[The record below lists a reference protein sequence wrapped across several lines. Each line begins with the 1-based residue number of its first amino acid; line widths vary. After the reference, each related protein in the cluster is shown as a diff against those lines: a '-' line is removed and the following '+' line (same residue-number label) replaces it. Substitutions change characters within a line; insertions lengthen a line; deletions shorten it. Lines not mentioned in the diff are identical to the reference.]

1 MDISFGEALLII
13 GLLLAVAAALSGVM
27 RGTVLS
33 ISVLAVTAGI
43 GLAAADVISVDAED
57 PGVIEV
63 VELALILTLFSDGM
77 FVEREL
83 LGRHWGPPARALAL
97 AMPATMGLL
106 ALGAYLLFPDLS
118 WAEAFLLA
126 AVLSPTDPVVTSTVV
141 TAQRVP
147 AVVRHTLNLESGLND
162 GLALPFVLF
171 FLVLATPGG
180 DAGQEAVEL
189 LGEAGVG
196 AVIGVALGLLGG
208 RLHNRLPG
216 GGITARYE
224 GIYAIGFGLTAF
236 GLADVT
242 FGNGLIAAFVAG
254 IVLGAAERDVPD
266 SFIAF
271 SENASSVFQVV
282 TFFLFGAVIVA
293 IGYERSIL
301 PLLGFIA
308 FALLVAR
315 PVAVRV
321 ALAGTKLPY
330 SQKSFIAW
338 FGPKGVASMLFA
350 LLVLDAQVAE
360 GSLVF
365 DVAAFVILSSILAH
379 GLTDTVGARWIER
392 RMEVEK
398 GEAADEAVP
407 GRMLG

>member
-1 MDISFGEALLII
+1 MDIGFGDALLIV
-13 GLLLAVAAALSGVM
+13 GVLLAVAAALSGVM

-33 ISVLAVTAGI
+33 VSVLAVTLGV
-43 GLAAADVISVDAED
+43 GLAAVDVISVDAED
-57 PGVIEV
+57 PGVLEL

-83 LGRHWGPPARALAL
+83 LSKHWGPPARALAV
-97 AMPATMGLL
+97 AMPITMLLL
-106 ALGAYLLFPDLS
+106 ALCARAIFPELS

-126 AVLSPTDPVVTSTVV
+126 AILSPTDPVVTSTVV

-147 AVVRHTLNLESGLND
+147 ALIRHTLNLESGLND

-189 LGEAGVG
+189 LGEAAFG
-196 AVIGVALGLLGG
+196 AVIGITLGVIGG

-224 GIYAIGFGLTAF
+224 GIYAVGFGLAAF

-254 IVLGAAERDVPD
+254 IALAREEHEVPD
-266 SFIAF
+266 SFVVF
-271 SENASSVFQVV
+271 SENVSVIFQVM

-293 IGYERSIL
+293 TGYDDSL
-301 PLLGFIA
+301 WALLLFIP
-308 FALLVAR
+308 FALLIAR
-315 PVAVRV
+315 PTAVLA
-321 ALAGTKLPY
+321 ALAGTGLPRPQKL
-330 SQKSFIAW
+330 FIAW

-350 LLVLDAQVAE
+350 LLVLDAAVAE

-392 RMEVEK
+392 RM
-398 GEAADEAVP
+398 GPAAAREAEA
-407 GRMLG
+407 GASS